1 MAIQRINSGSGHW
14 YKVDGEKYDGVT
26 TLIKGGLPSPGLMT
40 WAARTVAE
48 HVADHIDAVIGM
60 REMGRDSIVGAL
72 KGVPWTQSRTAATKG
87 TEVHAL
93 AQKLT
98 HGEEVEVPEALAGYV
113 ESCVLFLDTWKIR
126 PLVTEAPVANREW
139 KYAGTLDL
147 VAEHHHPSGLE
158 IGTAIFDWKTSASG
172 VYAEAA
178 YQLAAYRYAEAYLK
192 PDGTEGKLSDL
203 DITSGYVVWLR
214 SDDYDVVP
222 VQCDQKVFKDFLH
235 ISRVAR
241 AARSNKTLI
250 GEPCPR

>member
-1 MAIQRINSGSGHW
+1 MAIQRINAGAGHW

-26 TLIKGGLPSPGLMT
+26 TLIKGGLPNPGLMT

-72 KGVPWTQSRTAATKG
+72 KGVPWTKSRTAAAKG
-87 TEVHAL
+87 TEVHSL

-98 HGEEVEVPEALAGYV
+98 NGEEVEVPEHLAGYV
-113 ESCVLFLDTWKIR
+113 ESCVAFLDAWKIR
-126 PLVTEAPVANREW
+126 PKVTEVPVANREW

-158 IGTAIFDWKTSASG
+158 IGTAIFDWKTSGSG
-172 VYAEAA
+172 VYPDAA
-178 YQLAAYRYAEAYLK
+178 YQLAAYRFAEAYLG
-192 PDGTEGKLSDL
+192 PDKTEGSIADL

-214 SDDYDVVP
+214 SDDYDVMP
-222 VQCDQKVFKDFLH
+222 VKCDQKVFKDFLY
-235 ISRVAR
+235 IMRVAR
-241 AARSNKTLI
+241 SARTNRELI
-250 GEPCPR
+250 GEATPR